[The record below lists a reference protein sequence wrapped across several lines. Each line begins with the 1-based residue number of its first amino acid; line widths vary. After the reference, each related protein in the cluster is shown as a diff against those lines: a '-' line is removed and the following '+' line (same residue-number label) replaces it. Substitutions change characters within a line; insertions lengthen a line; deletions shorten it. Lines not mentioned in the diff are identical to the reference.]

1 MDGGRMIPVA
11 IIKEGHPTLREM
23 ASPVPVPL
31 TDTDKAIL
39 KDMMGHIKM
48 SQIPELADRYQLRPG
63 IGLAAPQI
71 NISKRLFVINFN
83 DMDGMH
89 HEFAF
94 VNPEIIEPSTEQTYL
109 PFGEGCL
116 SVDREVDG
124 IVLRHKELDVK
135 TVLYDIVEDKIRH
148 VRMKLRGYVAIVF
161 QHELDH
167 LNGVLFVD
175 RVLPAPPEGIAPLY
189 TIDDYDDEET
199 DQ

>member
-1 MDGGRMIPVA
+1 MIPVA
-11 IIKEGHPTLREM
+11 IIKEGHPTLRQT
-23 ASPVPVPL
+23 AQPVALPL
-31 TDTDKAIL
+31 SESDKSIL
-39 KDMMGHIKM
+39 KDMLGHIKM

-94 VNPEIIEPSTEQTYL
+94 VNPELINPGEEQTYL

-116 SVDREVDG
+116 SVDREING
-124 IVLRHKELDVK
+124 IVIRHKEIEVK
-135 TVLYDIVEDKIRH
+135 TVLYDMNADTTRH
-148 VRMKLRGYVAIVF
+148 VRMKLKGYVAIVF

-167 LNGVLFVD
+167 LNGVLFFD
-175 RVLPAPPEGIAPLY
+175 RVIDTPPEGIEPLY
-189 TIDDYDDEET
+189 TIDDYEDDEET

>member
-1 MDGGRMIPVA
+1 MIPVA
-11 IIKEGHPTLREM
+11 IIKEGHPTLRSV
-23 ASPVPVPL
+23 AKPVPVPL
-31 TDTDKAIL
+31 LDDDKAIL

-71 NISKRLFVINFN
+71 NISKRMFVIHFN

-94 VNPEIIEPSTEQTYL
+94 VNPEIVVSSEEQTYL

-116 SVDREVDG
+116 SVDREVSG

-135 TVLYDIVEDKIRH
+135 TVLYDTKEDTIRH

-167 LNGVLFVD
+167 LNGVLFLD
-175 RVLPAPPEGIAPLY
+175 RVLEAPPQDIAPLY

-199 DQ
+199 DH

>member
-1 MDGGRMIPVA
+1 MIPVA
-11 IIKEGHPTLREM
+11 IIKEGHPTLRQV
-23 ASPVPVPL
+23 ADAVPL
-31 TDTDKAIL
+31 PLSEGDKAIL

-71 NISKRLFVINFN
+71 NISKRLFVIHFN
-83 DMDGMH
+83 DMDGFH

-94 VNPEIIEPSTEQTYL
+94 VNPEIIEPSSEQTYL

-116 SVDREVDG
+116 SVDRDIQG
-124 IVLRHKELDVK
+124 IVLRYKEIEVK
-135 TVLYDIVEDKIRH
+135 TVLYDINADTMRH

-167 LNGVLFVD
+167 LNGVLFFD
-175 RVLPAPPEGIAPLY
+175 RVLDSPPEGIEPLY
-189 TIDDYDDEET
+189 TIDDYPDDDET

>member
-1 MDGGRMIPVA
+1 MIPVA
-11 IIKEGHPTLREM
+11 IIKEGHPTLRHV
-23 ASPVPVPL
+23 AQPVSVPL
-31 TDTDKAIL
+31 SDVDKAIL
-39 KDMMGHIKM
+39 KDMLGHIKM

-71 NISKRLFVINFN
+71 DISKRLFVINFN

-94 VNPEIIEPSTEQTYL
+94 VNPEIIEPSEELTYL

-116 SVDREVDG
+116 SVDREVSG
-124 IVLRHKELDVK
+124 IVVRHKELDVK
-135 TVLYDIVEDKIRH
+135 TVLYDITADTIRH

-167 LNGVLFVD
+167 LNGVLFFD
-175 RVLPAPPEGIAPLY
+175 RVLDAPPAGIEPLY
-189 TIDDYDDEET
+189 TIDDYEDEET

>member
-1 MDGGRMIPVA
+1 MIPVA
-11 IIKEGHPTLREM
+11 IIKEGHPTLRQV
-23 ASPVPVPL
+23 AQPVPVPL
-31 TDTDKAIL
+31 TDVDKAIL
-39 KDMMGHIKM
+39 KDMLGHIKM

-94 VNPEIIEPSTEQTYL
+94 VNPEIIEPSEELTYL

-116 SVDREVDG
+116 SVDREVSG
-124 IVLRHKELDVK
+124 IVVRHKELDVK
-135 TVLYDIVEDKIRH
+135 SVLYDVTADTIRH

-167 LNGVLFVD
+167 LNGVLFFD
-175 RVLPAPPEGIAPLY
+175 RVLDVPPEGIEPLY
-189 TIDDYDDEET
+189 TIDDDDDEET

>member
-1 MDGGRMIPVA
+1 MIPVA
-11 IIKEGHPTLREM
+11 IIKEGHPTLRQV
-23 ASPVPVPL
+23 AQPVPVPL
-31 TDTDKAIL
+31 SDVDKAIL
-39 KDMMGHIKM
+39 KDMLGHIKM

-71 NISKRLFVINFN
+71 DISKRLFVINFN

-94 VNPEIIEPSTEQTYL
+94 VNPEIIEPSEELTYL

-116 SVDREVDG
+116 SVDREVSG
-124 IVLRHKELDVK
+124 IVVRHKELDVK
-135 TVLYDIVEDKIRH
+135 TVLYDITADTIRH

-167 LNGVLFVD
+167 LNGVLFFD
-175 RVLPAPPEGIAPLY
+175 RVLDVPPAGIEPLY
-189 TIDDYDDEET
+189 TIDDYEDEET

>member
-1 MDGGRMIPVA
+1 MIPVA
-11 IIKEGHPTLREM
+11 IIKEGHPTLRQI
-23 ASPVPVPL
+23 AQPVPIPL
-31 TDTDKAIL
+31 SDIDKAIL
-39 KDMMGHIKM
+39 KDMLGHLKM
-48 SQIPELADRYQLRPG
+48 SQIAELADRYQLRPG

-94 VNPEIIEPSTEQTYL
+94 VNPEIVEPSVEQTYL

-116 SVDREVDG
+116 SVDREVAG
-124 IVLRHKELDVK
+124 FVLRHKELEIK
-135 TVLYDIVEDKIRH
+135 TVLYDISADTIRH

-167 LNGVLFVD
+167 LNGILFFDKVID
-175 RVLPAPPEGIAPLY
+175 SPPEGIEPLY

>member
-1 MDGGRMIPVA
+1 MIPLA
-11 IIKEGHPTLREM
+11 IIKEGHPTLREV
-23 ASPVPVPL
+23 AKPVPVPL
-31 TDTDKAIL
+31 LDEDKAIL

-71 NISKRLFVINFN
+71 NISKRMFVIHFN

-94 VNPEIIEPSTEQTYL
+94 VNPEIVVPSEEQTYL

-116 SVDREVDG
+116 SVDREVSG

-135 TVLYDIVEDKIRH
+135 TVLYDTKEDTLRH

-167 LNGVLFVD
+167 LNGVLFFD
-175 RVLPAPPEGIAPLY
+175 RVLDAPPQGIAPLY

-199 DQ
+199 DH

>member
-1 MDGGRMIPVA
+1 MIPVA
-11 IIKEGHPTLREM
+11 IIKEGHPTLRQI
-23 ASPVPVPL
+23 AQPVPIPL
-31 TDTDKAIL
+31 SDIDKAIL
-39 KDMMGHIKM
+39 KDMLGHLKM
-48 SQIPELADRYQLRPG
+48 SQIAELADRYQLRPG

-94 VNPEIIEPSTEQTYL
+94 VNPEIVEPSVEQTYL

-116 SVDREVDG
+116 SVDREVAG
-124 IVLRHKELDVK
+124 FVLRHKELEIK
-135 TVLYDIVEDKIRH
+135 TVLYDISADTIRH

-167 LNGVLFVD
+167 LNGVLFFD
-175 RVLPAPPEGIAPLY
+175 RVIDSPPDGIEPLY

>member
-1 MDGGRMIPVA
+1 MIPVA
-11 IIKEGHPTLREM
+11 IIKEGHPTLRSV
-23 ASPVPVPL
+23 AKPVPVPL
-31 TDTDKAIL
+31 LDEDKAIL

-48 SQIPELADRYQLRPG
+48 SQIPELVDRYQLRPG

-71 NISKRLFVINFN
+71 NISKRMFVIHFN

-94 VNPEIIEPSTEQTYL
+94 VNPEIVVSSEEQTYL

-116 SVDREVDG
+116 SVDREVSG

-135 TVLYDIVEDKIRH
+135 TVLYDTKEDTIRH

-167 LNGVLFVD
+167 LNGVLFFD
-175 RVLPAPPEGIAPLY
+175 RVLEAPPQDIAPLY

-199 DQ
+199 DH

>member
-1 MDGGRMIPVA
+1 MIPVA
-11 IIKEGHPTLREM
+11 IIKEGHPTLRQI
-23 ASPVPVPL
+23 AQPVPIPL
-31 TDTDKAIL
+31 SDIDKAIL
-39 KDMMGHIKM
+39 KDMLGHLKM
-48 SQIPELADRYQLRPG
+48 SQIAELADRYQLRPG

-94 VNPEIIEPSTEQTYL
+94 VNPEIVEPSVEQTYL

-116 SVDREVDG
+116 SVDREVAG
-124 IVLRHKELDVK
+124 FVLRHKELEIK
-135 TVLYDIVEDKIRH
+135 TVLYDISADTIRH
-148 VRMKLRGYVAIVF
+148 VRMNLRGYVAIVF

-167 LNGVLFVD
+167 LNGVLFFD
-175 RVLPAPPEGIAPLY
+175 RVIDSPPDGIEPLY